1 LATRLV
7 PAVPY
12 ARWFVAASQQYA
24 VPLPILLAVAD
35 HESGFRATAVH
46 HDANG
51 TEDVGIMQLNL
62 QAQGLSYG
70 QAADPSFAIPYAA
83 RLLHALYVRYG
94 SWDAAL
100 QAYNSGQPSG
110 DPQYAAAVLGL
121 ARRYGYQGG
130 GGTALPAVESG
141 PNAVTVNAVRVGLLV
156 LAAILFVVV
165 VVRL

>member
-1 LATRLV
+1 LATSV

-12 ARWFVAASQQYA
+12 ARWFVAASQRYD

-35 HESGFRATAVH
+35 HESGFRA
-46 HDANG
+46 N
-51 TEDVGIMQLNL
+51 
-62 QAQGLSYG
+62 
-70 QAADPSFAIPYAA
+70 A
-83 RLLHALYVRYG
+83 RLLHALYVRYR

-110 DPQYAAAVLGL
+110 DPQYASAVLGL